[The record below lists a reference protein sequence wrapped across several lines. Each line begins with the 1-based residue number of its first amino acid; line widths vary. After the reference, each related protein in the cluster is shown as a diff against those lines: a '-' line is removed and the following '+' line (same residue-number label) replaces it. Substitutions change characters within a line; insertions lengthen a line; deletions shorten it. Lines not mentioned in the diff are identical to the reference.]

1 MPKKKAPTAAVSNE
15 YGAPAGASPTLC
27 ALYKALHVP
36 AKEGPTPWEVS
47 IAKMHTCTW
56 QEAPANFTG
65 LRRLYLIALEIF
77 GQFRKH
83 DKSNGSKCLELVVAN
98 NTRRMR
104 RLLRETRVRTL
115 QDAIALRDCVTAIH
129 AEWLESWQ
137 RQEAYLKKALQMHIG
152 WNTAKVSEFFDTCRA
167 HGAADI
173 RHRSM

>member
-1 MPKKKAPTAAVSNE
+1 
-15 YGAPAGASPTLC
+15 
-27 ALYKALHVP
+27 
-36 AKEGPTPWEVS
+36 
-47 IAKMHTCTW
+47 
-56 QEAPANFTG
+56 
-65 LRRLYLIALEIF
+65 LIALEIF